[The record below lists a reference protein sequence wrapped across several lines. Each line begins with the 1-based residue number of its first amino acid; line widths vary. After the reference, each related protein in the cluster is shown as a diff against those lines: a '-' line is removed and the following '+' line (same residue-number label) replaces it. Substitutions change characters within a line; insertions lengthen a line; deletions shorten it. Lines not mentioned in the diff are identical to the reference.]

1 MKRHVVNTT
10 CLELAKPSSQQ
21 FRLTCSQYNYHCL
34 LDETFTKEFEVCREW
49 KWIPR
54 GQCAYFNTYGEGNI
68 DGRHCVNSENL
79 VCPTRQYSSAQTTK
93 YTACYVKKITS
104 TIEPRTRMLH
114 VTSTETSDGGI
125 STNWPNSEINDKQ
138 LKKLIW
144 ALPIVFAIVLAVML
158 FATVSFFYFG
168 GLKRLRKVKSD
179 TKEDEEKSVAA
190 IDDLQRTPNTT
201 EEKDIK
207 KYIGIHDSN
216 KIPRNDD
223 PEEQNPLL
231 RNNMDNSFKM
241 SSVNEHN
248 VNGPRKK
255 GNGIEKSLYK
265 DDGRD
270 EGNEYK
276 ITQSVSNLSTDSEE
290 GDYVDAVEKQKE

>member
-190 IDDLQRTPNTT
+190 TDDSQRTPPTT
-201 EEKDIK
+201 EGKDIK
-207 KYIGIHDSN
+207 EYIGIHDSN
-216 KIPRNDD
+216 NILRKDD
-223 PEEQNPLL
+223 PEEQMPLL
-231 RNNMDNSFKM
+231 RNKMDNSFKM

-248 VNGPRKK
+248 VNGTRKK
-255 GNGIEKSLYK
+255 DVNKV
-265 DDGRD
+265 D
-270 EGNEYK
+270 ENLED
-276 ITQSVSNLSTDSEE
+276 TSNLLLDSVCKEE
-290 GDYVDAVEKQKE
+290 EDEKESESESYDTATET